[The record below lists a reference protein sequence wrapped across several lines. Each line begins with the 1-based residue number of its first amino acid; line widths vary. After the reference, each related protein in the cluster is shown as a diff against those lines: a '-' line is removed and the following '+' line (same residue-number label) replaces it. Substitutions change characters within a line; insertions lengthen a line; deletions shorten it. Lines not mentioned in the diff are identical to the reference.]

1 MKTGFIGTGSMGS
14 ILIEAFI
21 QSGALQPEEITASN
35 RNPSKPEKLAERYPG
50 LRAVLTNREVAEAC
64 RLLFVCVKPS
74 EFKRVLPEIA
84 PYLDPNHLVVSITS
98 PVLIRHLEDQLPC
111 KVAKIIPSITNYVLS
126 GAALCIYSDRLQP
139 EDKLLLDRLAGC
151 ISRPIEVE
159 ESFTRVT
166 SDISSCGPAFMAF
179 LLQRFVDAA
188 VEETGI
194 PREEATR
201 LASEMLLGTGMLLTA
216 GGFTPDELQKRVA
229 VPGGITAEGL
239 RLMDREVKDLFNQLI
254 RITHAKYRE
263 DVDKVEAAFPNKK
276 T

>member
-35 RNPSKPEKLAERYPG
+35 RTPSKPEKLAERYPG
-50 LRAVLTNREVAEAC
+50 LRAVLTNREVAESC

-84 PYLDPNHLVVSITS
+84 PYLDPEHLVVSITS

-194 PREEATR
+194 PCEEATR

-239 RLMDREVKDLFNQLI
+239 GLMDREVKDLFNQLI

-263 DVDKVEAAFPNKK
+263 DVDKVEAAFPSKK